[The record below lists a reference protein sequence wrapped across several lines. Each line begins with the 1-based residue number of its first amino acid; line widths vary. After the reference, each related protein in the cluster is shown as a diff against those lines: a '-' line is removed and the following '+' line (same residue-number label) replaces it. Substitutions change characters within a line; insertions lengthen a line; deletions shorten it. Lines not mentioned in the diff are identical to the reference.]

1 MINKK
6 HLEIID
12 PEMITNGL
20 IVEEISSPTEPAAN
34 NAAKIVL
41 TKLTPIKIIAFSYFS
56 LMAESKDKTDNA
68 TLAIANKIAAIP

>member
-1 MINKK
+1 MNKK

-12 PEMITNGL
+12 TEMITNGL
-20 IVEEISSPTEPAAN
+20 IVEEMSSPTEPAAN

-56 LMAESKDKTDNA
+56 LMTKSKDKTDNA